1 MMMMMMMTTTIV
13 ITWYDDNHQSSQ
25 WVQQAFRNVRI
36 PFPQPMRPDD
46 SGKVQSILSV
56 EPWRKMKMGVFQPRE
71 NPELQEFH
79 RKKIMLHPR
88 SLTVRP
94 WKATFPIGKAS
105 NHHFS
110 GVMLNF
116 GGGKIKLR
124 ACLEDD
130 DFKSEHFGG
139 FIFFEWILVLKNR
152 CIVWMYP
159 FNERPQF
166 TMASSDRGDF
176 WRDPCAESLSLDGR
190 KPRLYCSPRHG
201 FVERGRFLRKEC
213 ESGWRSTKG
222 KLQVRLW
229 TLTCPPRKGL
239 YFNRKY
245 IFLPSIFRGH
255 VSFLGSNQVGY
266 F

>member
-1 MMMMMMMTTTIV
+1 M
-13 ITWYDDNHQSSQ
+13 
-25 WVQQAFRNVRI
+25 
-36 PFPQPMRPDD
+36 
-46 SGKVQSILSV
+46 
-56 EPWRKMKMGVFQPRE
+56 
-71 NPELQEFH
+71 
-79 RKKIMLHPR
+79 
-88 SLTVRP
+88 
-94 WKATFPIGKAS
+94 
-105 NHHFS
+105 
-110 GVMLNF
+110 F
-116 GGGKIKLR
+116 GGWWFQMRTFWRVHFFLSEFWFWKIVAL
-124 ACLEDD
+124 
-130 DFKSEHFGG
+130 FGAG
-139 FIFFEWILVLKNR
+139 
-152 CIVWMYP
+152 MYP

-222 KLQVRLW
+222 KLQVRLR